1 MSRHEGKAGDEIWL
15 LLSSTSDSFDEALF
29 DARLTCYIGDAKVD
43 SFRAIAPNVFASN
56 VPADA
61 PLGATRV
68 RLLARP
74 SGGADE
80 QDEDDDED
88 VEVECKCSM
97 DFEVVS

>member
-1 MSRHEGKAGDEIWL
+1 ML
-15 LLSSTSDSFDEALF
+15 
-29 DARLTCYIGDAKVD
+29 
-43 SFRAIAPNVFASN
+43 AS
-56 VPADA
+56 
-61 PLGATRV
+61 LRATRV

-80 QDEDDDED
+80 QDEDDED